1 MLRERGFLEV
11 VLEDYRPI
19 ADWSNVRIWV
29 ISRHRGV
36 SEEGPRLQA
45 PILVK

>member
-29 ISRHRGV
+29 AAADATYS
-36 SEEGPRLQA
+36 
-45 PILVK
+45 